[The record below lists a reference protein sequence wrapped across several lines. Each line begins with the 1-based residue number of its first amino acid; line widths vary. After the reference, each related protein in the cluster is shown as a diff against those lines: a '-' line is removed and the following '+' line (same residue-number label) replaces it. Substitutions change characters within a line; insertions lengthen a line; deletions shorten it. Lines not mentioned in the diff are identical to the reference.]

1 MTGTG
6 GRARYLW
13 LGGLVAI
20 CLGLLGLAAWQLV
33 VLERQMRIAA
43 TENMIWVFGQTQI
56 EALNLAL
63 ALSDEAAPQQIQTRF
78 DILVSRLT
86 LLEDGPQRRFLENA
100 GVSETLARWRS
111 GLLALDPAQGADPA
125 ALRAHVTALVA
136 ALRTKAS
143 LVMSHEWQSQATR
156 LDSLRH
162 LHLLALMSVLG
173 AAVAG
178 LGLVAILIDRE
189 RRLMSGQLDHLRAEK
204 LASDLERER
213 ETSENHRRFA
223 DLIAHQFRTPLAVID
238 SAMHRLTRRSG
249 GPVPPELISEK
260 AAVSREAVAR
270 LVKLTDTALMM
281 SRLERDAVL
290 PSLRAHDLNDLVS
303 SVIDDLMA
311 TAWDRDPARIRQSVQ
326 TEPTVALCDP
336 MLTAEILSNLLRN
349 ALLYSPPDCRV
360 DVGVFQ
366 SRDCIVCRIEDR
378 GRGMSPEEIEC
389 AFDRFYRGSGHETLP
404 GYGLGLTLARDLAR
418 IQGGDVTLTQR
429 DGGGLTAALSLPK
442 DDVA

>member
-13 LGGLVAI
+13 LGGL
-20 CLGLLGLAAWQLV
+20 
-33 VLERQMRIAA
+33 
-43 TENMIWVFGQTQI
+43 
-56 EALNLAL
+56 
-63 ALSDEAAPQQIQTRF
+63 
-78 DILVSRLT
+78 
-86 LLEDGPQRRFLENA
+86 
-100 GVSETLARWRS
+100 
-111 GLLALDPAQGADPA
+111 LALDPAQGADPTG
-125 ALRAHVTALVA
+125 LRAHVMALVA
-136 ALRTKAS
+136 ALRAKAS

-156 LDSLRH
+156 LDSLRQ
-162 LHLLALMSVLG
+162 LHLLALASVLA

-189 RRLMSGQLDHLRAEK
+189 RRLMRGKLDRLRAEK

-213 ETSENHRRFA
+213 KTSENHRRFA

-249 GPVPPELISEK
+249 GPVPPELVSEK

-281 SRLERDAVL
+281 SRLEANAVL
-290 PSLRAHDLNDLVS
+290 PCLRPHDLSDLVS

-311 TAWDRDPARIRQSVQ
+311 TAWDRDPARIRQSAQ
-326 TEPTVALCDP
+326 KEQTVALCDP

-360 DVGVFQ
+360 DVSVFQ
-366 SRDCIVCRIEDR
+366 SRDRIVCRVEDR

-404 GYGLGLTLARDLAR
+404 GSGLGLTLARDLAR
-418 IQGGDVTLTQR
+418 IQGGDVTLTRR
-429 DGGGLTAALSLPK
+429 DGGGLTAALLP
-442 DDVA
+442 AEG

>member
-20 CLGLLGLAAWQLV
+20 CLGLLALAAWQLV

-86 LLEDGPQRRFLENA
+86 LLDDGPQRRFLEEA
-100 GVSETLARWRS
+100 GISETLAGWRG
-111 GLLALDPAQGADPA
+111 GLLALDPAQGADPTG
-125 ALRAHVTALVA
+125 LRAHVMALVA
-136 ALRTKAS
+136 ALRAKAS

-156 LDSLRH
+156 LDSLRQ
-162 LHLLALMSVLG
+162 LHLLALASVLA

-189 RRLMSGQLDHLRAEK
+189 RRLMRGKLDRLRAEK

-213 ETSENHRRFA
+213 KTSENHRRFA

-249 GPVPPELISEK
+249 GPVPPELVSEK

-281 SRLERDAVL
+281 SRLEANAVL
-290 PSLRAHDLNDLVS
+290 PCLRPHDLSDLVS

-311 TAWDRDPARIRQSVQ
+311 TAWDRDPARIRQSAQ
-326 TEPTVALCDP
+326 KEPAVALCDP
-336 MLTAEILSNLLRN
+336 MLTSEILSNLLRN
-349 ALLYSPPDCRV
+349 ALLYSPPDRAV
-360 DVGVFQ
+360 DVSVSQ
-366 SRDCIVCRIEDR
+366 TLDYIVCQVEDR
-378 GRGMSPEEIEC
+378 GRGMSAEEIEL
-389 AFDRFYRGSGHETLP
+389 AFDRF
-404 GYGLGLTLARDLAR
+404 
-418 IQGGDVTLTQR
+418 
-429 DGGGLTAALSLPK
+429 
-442 DDVA
+442 